1 MTQSIDLNEEE
12 LQKYQQ
18 NERIEL
24 QDIIFLAIMSG
35 LITLANFFTVPLV
48 IAIPFVGI
56 RMLVAAFPQGLLIT
70 VGVLK
75 VRKFGSIFIM
85 AALTG
90 LALLPISWTIT
101 GFNLISGAIC
111 EIIVFLIFRNYKKD
125 SSVVVGVSLFNP
137 LTIPAAF
144 FLTVWAAEP
153 IAEYIANPFITC
165 IMGVLCLIVSLIG
178 SLCGLKIGDSLKKAG
193 KLS

>member
-1 MTQSIDLNEEE
+1 MTQSTELNEKE
-12 LQKYQQ
+12 LQ

-35 LITLANFFTVPLV
+35 LITLANFFTVPIV
-48 IAIPFVGI
+48 VAIPLVGV
-56 RMLVAAFPQGLLIT
+56 RMLVAAFPQGLLFT

-75 VRKFGSIFIM
+75 VRKFGSIFIL

-90 LALLPISWTIT
+90 LALLPISWIIT

-111 EIIVFLIFRNYKKD
+111 EIIVFLIFRNFKKD
-125 SSVVVGVSLFNP
+125 SSVVVGASLFNP

-144 FLTVWAAEP
+144 FLTVWAAES

-165 IMGVLCLIVSLIG
+165 IMFVLCLIVSLIG

-193 KLS
+193 KIS